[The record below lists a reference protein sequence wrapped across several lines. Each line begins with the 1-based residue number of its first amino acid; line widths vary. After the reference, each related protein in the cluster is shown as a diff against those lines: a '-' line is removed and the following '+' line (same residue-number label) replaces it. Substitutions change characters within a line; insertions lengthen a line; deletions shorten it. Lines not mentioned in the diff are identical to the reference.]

1 MQVAVTFRHMET
13 SPALRDYASRKLD
26 HVVNKYVRSA
36 VDAKVVLSVEKYW
49 HIAKITLQVRG
60 LKIKS
65 EEKSEDMYSSVDL
78 ALDKLERQLKRYKD
92 RIRNHKPV
100 RGVPKRQFGFEVIAP
115 VNEEDDSDPR
125 EAEEQQDEDGQTVDF
140 MDVQIASGGK
150 EGEETRVT
158 VIERQL
164 QHAEPMTVAEAIMQL
179 DLKDTECM
187 VFTRADT
194 QTISVLYHQKDGN
207 YALINTAP
215 DDADEGDSDE

>member
-13 SPALRDYASRKLD
+13 SPALRDYASKKLD

-115 VNEEDDSDPR
+115 TNEDEDSDPR
-125 EAEEQQDEDGQTVDF
+125 EAAEQTDEDGQKVDF
-140 MDVQIASGGK
+140 MDVQISGGT
-150 EGEETRVT
+150 EGEETNVT
-158 VIERQL
+158 VIQRQL
-164 QHAEPMTVAEAIMQL
+164 QAAEAMTVAEAVMQL
-179 DLKDTECM
+179 DLKDTECI

-194 QTISVLYHQKDGN
+194 HTVSVIYRQKDGN

-215 DDADEGDSDE
+215 DDAEEE